1 MIGGYCLYKMIRRNG
16 MSRGTGTMSRRGAV
30 KPRNIDVIKQQN
42 KVILELQ
49 DLVNQQGL
57 IIKGLMKELQ
67 E

>member
-1 MIGGYCLYKMIRRNG
+1 